1 MSLYIK
7 GLELPERGE
16 KIIVLTSSGY
26 VEDVS
31 GQVINGV
38 EAFNVLPHGRLGD
51 LDALQNRM
59 ETYSDY
65 EGAIGY
71 HDEDMICRDSVAYAI
86 EQAPTII
93 PPDDK

>member
-7 GLELPERGE
+7 GLEMPESGE

-31 GQVINGV
+31 GQVINGA
-38 EAFNVLPHGRLGD
+38 EAFNVPPHGRLGD
-51 LDALQNRM
+51 LDALLEGMNPLA
-59 ETYSDY
+59 EY
-65 EGAIGY
+65 ENGW
-71 HDEDMICRDSVAYAI
+71 MIDG
-86 EQAPTII
+86 APTII